1 MKNNLL
7 DEKFD
12 AIIKEAGIRAIL
24 EMEEES
30 ANEEIPKVEFS
41 KEHEEKMKKFF
52 AEYRAQFENANNAE
66 SNTANKVENNV
77 KEAEFKRGNRLKP
90 RKMIALIAATVAI
103 LALGITT
110 VGAWK
115 GSLINLYLKD
125 KGEYSDL
132 ANGRAERSM
141 TVGNIYFGY
150 IPENYEVAQDKVEPI
165 RTYILFKSKVN
176 DNYFSLEIE
185 EGTYKGKMNT
195 ESGEIGENVIA
206 DKDMIYSQNDELN
219 IITWYEN
226 GNQNTLYT
234 NDSKKELIK
243 IAEKIEFLK

>member
-1 MKNNLL
+1 MKDNLL

-12 AIIKEAGIRAIL
+12 KLIREAGIQAVL
-24 EMEEES
+24 EMEEEC

-52 AEYRAQFENANNAE
+52 AEYKAQFENAN
-66 SNTANKVENNV
+66 KVETNVESNV
-77 KEAEFKRGNRLKP
+77 KEAEFKSANRLKP
-90 RKMIALIAATVAI
+90 RKMMSLIAATVAI

-115 GSLINLYLKD
+115 GSLISLYLKD

-132 ANGRAERSM
+132 TNGVAEKSLIIENVR
-141 TVGNIYFGY
+141 FGY
-150 IPENYEVAQDKVEPI
+150 IPTDYEYTETRDTKKKLSLLFNHKEEDK
-165 RTYILFKSKVN
+165 
-176 DNYFSLEIE
+176 YFCLEIE
-185 EGTYKGKMNT
+185 RNMYNIKINT
-195 ESGEIGENVIA
+195 ESGELGEDVVN
-206 DKDMIYSQNDELN
+206 DKDMIYSEKDGLN
-219 IITWYEN
+219 IITWFEN
-226 GNQNTLYT
+226 NSQNTLCT